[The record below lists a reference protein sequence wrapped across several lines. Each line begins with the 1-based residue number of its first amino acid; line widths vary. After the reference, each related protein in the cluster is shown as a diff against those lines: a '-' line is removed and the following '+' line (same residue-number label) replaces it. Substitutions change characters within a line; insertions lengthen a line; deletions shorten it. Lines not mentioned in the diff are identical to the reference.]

1 MKTLALFFA
10 AVLALA
16 GVALAETAP
25 DPSRTVPDPPR
36 TEPDT
41 ARTEPEAA
49 PKSKAE
55 QLDELFA
62 KLKTEKDE
70 SVAKAAESDILKLWL
85 ESGSDTVDLLM
96 GWSIQAMAEKDF
108 SLALDYLDRITVIK
122 PDYAEGWNK
131 RATVY
136 FMLED
141 YPRSISDIQKVLAL
155 EPRHFGALSG
165 LGIIFD
171 SLGQKRRA
179 IEAFEKA
186 LDVDP
191 RLDKVREAL
200 EKLKKETE
208 RET

>member
-1 MKTLALFFA
+1 MKIFAVTLAA
-10 AVLALA
+10 ALALA
-16 GVALAETAP
+16 GPAMAETAP
-25 DPSRTVPDPPR
+25 DPSRT
-36 TEPDT
+36 EPQESAT
-41 ARTEPEAA
+41 AEPEVA

-62 KLKTEKDE
+62 KLKTEKDAE
-70 SVAKAAESDILKLWL
+70 AARQAEAGILKLWL

-96 GWSIQAMAEKDF
+96 GWSIEAMAAKDF
-108 SLALDYLDRITVIK
+108 SLALDYLDRITVLK

-136 FMLED
+136 FMVED
-141 YPRSISDIQKVLAL
+141 FGRSLSDIQRTLTL

-165 LGIIFD
+165 LGIMLD
-171 SLGQKRRA
+171 SLGEKQRAMEAYRR
-179 IEAFEKA
+179 A

-200 EKLKKETE
+200 EKLTKEVE